1 MNRVPGVQVGRP
13 KLALDQLWPPLGLLA
28 AAKPE
33 LCSPHWRTELAFQ
46 EEGGLAPMFRAVLE
60 GHTHNLATLC
70 AYIDQ
75 DHGDPYVVLDFP
87 RIKAGRC
94 GLVTTRTTHLCGR
107 AGAALPAQVDRAP
120 GLLLAACAQH
130 MQTPSGAPIQARR
143 LQRGGCLVL
152 IPPARGCAGTRATA
166 PCCLQLPGAC

>member
-1 MNRVPGVQVGRP
+1 MQVGRP
-13 KLALDQLWPPLGLLA
+13 KLALDQLWPPLGLMA

-60 GHTHNLATLC
+60 GQGYNLATLC

-75 DHGDPYVVLDFP
+75 DHGDPCDFP

-94 GLVTTRTTHLCGR
+94 GLATTRTTHLCGR
-107 AGAALPAQVDRAP
+107 AGTALSAQVDHAS

-130 MQTPSGAPIQARR
+130 MQAPSGVPIQACR
-143 LQRGGCLVL
+143 LQRGGCLVR
-152 IPPARGCAGTRATA
+152 IRPARGCAGTRATA